1 MLHRER
7 DKVSRIIELG
17 KHLPIDDGELVGHW
31 GRYACVSCSGYLET
45 ALRLV
50 IQKRIEKKSSPEI
63 QAFVVR
69 SLESIQNPKA
79 ERFVKV
85 LRSFREE
92 WGNSLEEYFQ
102 KNDEVKNAIDSI
114 MANRHLIAHGKNCS
128 ISLGRIQAY
137 FKLADLAVS
146 FIDEM
151 LNAENN

>member
-7 DKVSRIIELG
+7 EKVSRIIEIG
-17 KHLPIDDGELVGHW
+17 KRLPLDDGELVGHW

-50 IQKRIEKKSSPEI
+50 IQKRIENRFSPEI

-69 SLESIQNPKA
+69 SLDSIQNPKA

-85 LRSFREE
+85 LRSFQDE
-92 WGNSLEEYFQ
+92 WGVSLEEFFA
-102 KNDEVKNAIDSI
+102 KNDDIKNAIDSI

-128 ISLGRIQAY
+128 ISLGRVQNY
-137 FKLADLAVS
+137 FKLADNAIS

-151 LNAENN
+151 LNE